1 MIKKKK
7 KTRFSLSNI
16 WSRQRRNFFRG
27 ENKNL
32 FFPSQISQKVQVFLS
47 CPFFSFSP
55 LFSLNKSVT
64 ELKLKKKVQSRW
76 VSLRVSYVI
85 LLSNSG
91 NPRVARQEDTMI
103 DFGIFFPNRQSSK
116 RGIEEMI
123 FLYPA
128 IFHAHRHGCVRAR
141 LFF

>member
-1 MIKKKK
+1 LIIVHIRRTQWARRGQIEILKTHTNHSPDHKKKKFLKKAAHTTGGSLFKMIKKKK

-32 FFPSQISQKVQVFLS
+32 LFPSQISQKVQVFLS

-64 ELKLKKKVQSRW
+64 ELKLKKKYKAGGCLF
-76 VSLRVSYVI
+76 VSV
-85 LLSNSG
+85 
-91 NPRVARQEDTMI
+91 T
-103 DFGIFFPNRQSSK
+103 
-116 RGIEEMI
+116 
-123 FLYPA
+123 
-128 IFHAHRHGCVRAR
+128 
-141 LFF
+141 